1 MSRYPATV
9 LTSLSPNDDGD
20 DDSASS
26 DPDADAEGDDQ
37 DGDATSPDPLATP
50 SAAHLHLLNSECA
63 GQVEWREAFQARAAV
78 QTWSAALFTPPRRR
92 MTPLVERS
100 ATPAEAASPA
110 AAAAGA
116 GAASSSSSSGGRGS
130 HRGGGNDRNSN
141 NSGGIVRSRS
151 TSWSEERQ
159 RHAAAR
165 RGSGGGGGG
174 SGSAAA
180 AASAASAGD
189 PAAPAPVFNNH
200 TPREPRTPIGSGNIT
215 AITHPNSRGVRHSPA
230 PLLPA
235 TLGVGG
241 HASPL
246 QRSRPLPIPNPSF
259 GAHSHSH
266 SHASATSSPHSHSHS
281 RSLPPASPSPQLRA
295 NASGGG
301 GGGAGA
307 LSRSPSLTASYSS
320 VGSDLEELSLGGGAS
335 VVAGF
340 DDDDCGSGPG
350 GRHGR
355 DPGLPLILTGHRAA
369 VTCLQFDSSRLAVS
383 AGKDV
388 RMYSLRSGTLLEHL
402 SVLKSGLLTCVDFGS
417 ARLVTAGTDCAM
429 RCFDLESMS
438 LERVTAR
445 KHAHSDVVTAVRLAS
460 NERAAVTASLDASL
474 KLWSLDDGQCVAT
487 LNEGDRARTGMLLCM
502 DAVSEVEFV
511 AGSSAGG
518 TGARVALF
526 DVRSNCKGA
535 GALVAHVGRDG
546 HQQMVCSISYSAAN
560 AAIAAGGNDGTVHV
574 LDARMLGSGAGAG
587 ARNICIEIPAPVS
600 VSVPAPQQAAGAPAA
615 PAAARAPSPLLAPSS
630 SPSSSPSPA
639 EVLALG
645 GVPSPARTPPLPHS
659 QSQSQS
665 QAPLLLRAPIQS
677 VHLDG
682 SRLLVCQKRAVSV
695 FSSASSSPS
704 HLTGLPFAHLERQL
718 SLDEAARFSRPTCPP
733 PLNAFHYL
741 KYSPQL
747 QTMALA
753 TTDAVMVWLQARHV
767 FDAQAA
773 SGSGSVA
780 MMARRHA
787 DRS

>member
-1 MSRYPATV
+1 MSRYPQTV
-9 LTSLSPNDDGD
+9 LTSLSPNDDADGD
-20 DDSASS
+20 DNS
-26 DPDADAEGDDQ
+26 DPDADAEDD
-37 DGDATSPDPLATP
+37 DSAEATSPDPLATP

-78 QTWSAALFTPPRRR
+78 QSWSAAMFTPPRRR
-92 MTPLVERS
+92 IAPLVERS

-110 AAAAGA
+110 AAAGA
-116 GAASSSSSSGGRGS
+116 GSSGGRGS
-130 HRGGGNDRNSN
+130 HRGGNDRNSN

-165 RGSGGGGGG
+165 RGSGGGVN
-174 SGSAAA
+174 GSAAA
-180 AASAASAGD
+180 AASAASAGE
-189 PAAPAPVFNNH
+189 PTAPVFNNH
-200 TPREPRTPIGSGNIT
+200 TPREPRAPISSGNIT
-215 AITHPNSRGVRHSPA
+215 SITHPNSRGVRHSPA

-235 TLGVGG
+235 TMGVGVHG
-241 HASPL
+241 SPL

-266 SHASATSSPHSHSHS
+266 GSATSSPHSHPHS
-281 RSLPPASPSPQLRA
+281 RSLPPASPSPQLRG
-295 NASGGG
+295 NA
-301 GGGAGA
+301 GAGSGA

-320 VGSDLEELSLGGGAS
+320 VGSDLEELSLSGGGGG
-335 VVAGF
+335 AGF
-340 DDDDCGSGPG
+340 DDDDCT
-350 GRHGR
+350 GRVLR
-355 DPGLPLILTGHRAA
+355 DAGLPLILTGHRAA

-417 ARLVTAGTDCAM
+417 ARLVTAGTDCVL
-429 RCFDLESMS
+429 RCFELESMQ

-445 KHAHSDVVTAVRLAS
+445 KHAHADVVTAVRLAS

-487 LNEGDRARTGMLLCM
+487 LNEGDRARTGMLLCL

-518 TGARVALF
+518 SGARVALF
-526 DVRSNCKGA
+526 DVRSKGA
-535 GALVAHVGRDG
+535 ALVAHVGREG
-546 HQQMVCSISYSAAN
+546 QQQMVCSISYSASN
-560 AAIAAGGNDGTVHV
+560 AAIAAGGNDGGVHV
-574 LDARMLGSGAGAG
+574 LDARMLGSGTGAG
-587 ARNICIEIPAPVS
+587 TRNICVEIPAPQPATAS
-600 VSVPAPQQAAGAPAA
+600 TAPVPHAPAA
-615 PAAARAPSPLLAPSS
+615 TARAPSPLLAPSS

-639 EVLALG
+639 EVLSQG
-645 GVPSPARTPPLPHS
+645 GVPSPARTPPLPQG
-659 QSQSQS
+659 QSQSG
-665 QAPLLLRAPIQS
+665 APLLLRAPVQS

-682 SRLLVCQKRAVSV
+682 SRLLVCQKRAVSI
-695 FSSASSSPS
+695 FSAASSSPS
-704 HLTGLPFAHLERQL
+704 QLTGLPFAHLERQL
-718 SLDEAARFSRPTCPP
+718 SLDDAASFTRPTCPP
-733 PLNAFHYL
+733 ALNAFHYL

-767 FDAQAA
+767 FDAQAGA
-773 SGSGSVA
+773 AATYG
-780 MMARRHA
+780 R
-787 DRS
+787 